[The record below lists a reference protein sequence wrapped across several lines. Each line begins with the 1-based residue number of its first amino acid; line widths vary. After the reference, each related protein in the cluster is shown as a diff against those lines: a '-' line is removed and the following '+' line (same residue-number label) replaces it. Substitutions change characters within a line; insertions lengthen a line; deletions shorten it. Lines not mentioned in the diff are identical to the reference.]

1 VKVLGPDGNTILLG
15 TREPSAAQPVLAEG
29 ESSIRFSLLKEAAA
43 LAAARGETNRPCR
56 VRDLNGGP
64 CPSQAVVKLAD
75 SLGDKAWVC
84 LAWPRSCHTAAE
96 MTGLSGRR
104 RPANAH

>member
-1 VKVLGPDGNTILLG
+1 
-15 TREPSAAQPVLAEG
+15 VLAED
-29 ESSIRFSLLKEAAA
+29 ESSIRFSLLREAAA

-56 VRDLNGGP
+56 VRDLDGGP

-84 LAWPRSCHTAAE
+84 LAHADEILVAAPE
-96 MTGLSGRR
+96 VFVASHQGRGLAAFLSHRR
-104 RPANAH
+104 